1 MSALI
6 NLYTLEKVFRFVLD
20 TGLIPT
26 SVFTS
31 SLTKQTKSSQILQR
45 NRNILAAIL
54 MLGSVHKMAVKCYE
68 YQESQM
74 MNGKFRHTP
83 SAKWRNK
90 FPIVLVHGYYGYG
103 PDSSTMLGN
112 YFEYALRTQVA
123 KHFEEDLYIAVVS
136 PAQGIHDRACE
147 LYQQLVGINNL
158 RREWSLKPN
167 DNGPNLIKAVYGP
180 QHFYED
186 HQHQRIFKPRFLR

>member
-1 MSALI
+1 
-6 NLYTLEKVFRFVLD
+6 
-20 TGLIPT
+20 
-26 SVFTS
+26 
-31 SLTKQTKSSQILQR
+31 
-45 NRNILAAIL
+45 
-54 MLGSVHKMAVKCYE
+54 
-68 YQESQM
+68 M

-158 RREWSLKPN
+158 RREWSLEHT

-186 HQHQRIFKPRFLR
+186 HQHQRIFKPRYLRQQRGTQEYKQLIAFPDGLPGGWNDVRKVHFIAHSQGAETVRYLQYLLSIDYF